1 MHIADETSAL
11 HDGIS
16 VVVPVYNSED
26 SLTPLVDRLHDA
38 LPRLVAEW
46 EIILVNDGS
55 RDRSWEVVRELAAS
69 RQRVRGMNMLRNF
82 GQHNAL
88 LAGIRVARYRITVT
102 MDDDLQHPPEEIPKL
117 LERLAAG
124 ADVVYGTPSELQ
136 HGFWRNF
143 FSQFMKRA
151 MAHAMRIDHAVDLS
165 AFRALHTE
173 LRAAFTSYESPHV
186 LLDVLLSWGTSRFA
200 AVAVEH
206 KPRIYGRSNY
216 TPLKLFNHAMLML
229 TGFSTAPLRL
239 ASGIGFLF
247 TLFGIS
253 VLLYVLGVYLV
264 IGRPVPGFA
273 FLAST
278 IAIFSGAQLFALGI
292 IGEYLARIFNRSMQ
306 RPVYVVKEIVGS

>member
-1 MHIADETSAL
+1 MRA
-11 HDGIS
+11 GVS
-16 VVVPVYNSED
+16 VVIPVYNSEA
-26 SLTPLVDRLHDA
+26 SLTPLVDRLREV
-38 LPRLVAEW
+38 LPKLATEW
-46 EIILVNDGS
+46 EVILVNDGS
-55 RDRSWEVVRELAAS
+55 RDRSWDVVRELAATHE
-69 RQRVRGMNMLRNF
+69 RVRGINMFRNF

-88 LAGIRVARYRITVT
+88 LAGIRAARYDITVT

-117 LERLAAG
+117 LARLGEG
-124 ADVVYGTPSELQ
+124 ADVVYGTPSALQ
-136 HGFWRNF
+136 HGLWRNF
-143 FSQFMKRA
+143 FSTFTKRA
-151 MAHAMRIDHAVDLS
+151 MAHAMRIDHAVDLN
-165 AFRALHTE
+165 AFRALRTE
-173 LRAAFTSYESPHV
+173 LRGAFAAYESPHV

-200 AVAVEH
+200 AVAVGH

-239 ASGIGFLF
+239 ASGIGFLL
-247 TLFGIS
+247 TLFGIG

-264 IGRPVPGFA
+264 VGRAVPGFA

-306 RPVYVVKEIVGS
+306 RPVYVVKETVGS